1 MMIKNYDQSA
11 KINHYPNCP
20 YIRDHPSQMLINAGS
35 GSGKTNALLNLINQ
49 RPDIAILTK
58 LIYTSKIH
66 SSQNINCLL
75 TEEKK

>member
-1 MMIKNYDQSA
+1 MKNYDQSA

-20 YIRDHPSQMLINAGS
+20 YIRDHPSQMLINGGS

-66 SSQNINCLL
+66 SNQNINCLL

>member
-1 MMIKNYDQSA
+1 MMMKNYDQSA
-11 KINHYPNCP
+11 KINNYPNCP

-66 SSQNINCLL
+66 LSQNINCLL
-75 TEEKK
+75 T

>member
-1 MMIKNYDQSA
+1 MKNYDQSA
-11 KINHYPNCP
+11 KINHYPNSP

-66 SSQNINCLL
+66 LSQNINCLL
-75 TEEKK
+75 T

>member
-1 MMIKNYDQSA
+1 MKNYDQSA

-20 YIRDHPSQMLINAGS
+20 YIRDHPSQMLINGGS
-35 GSGKTNALLNLINQ
+35 RSGKTNALLNLINQ

>member
-1 MMIKNYDQSA
+1 MMKNFDQSA

-20 YIRDHPSQMLINAGS
+20 YIRDHPSQMLINGGS

-49 RPDIAILTK
+49 RPDVAILTK

>member
-1 MMIKNYDQSA
+1 MMKNFDQSA

-20 YIRDHPSQMLINAGS
+20 YIRDHPSQMLINGGS

-66 SSQNINCLL
+66 LSQNINFLL
-75 TEEKK
+75 SEENK